1 MHLTEDEVYRTST
14 QYRLWS
20 FTPER
25 LRSLRNSTNVNAAE
39 RVKANIKRFRAQKS
53 ADDAAQQNGG
63 ASTGSDGLD
72 IDPLTPDEELKLV
85 TKICKTCVEF
95 ADFAKKNTKFN
106 FPTNVIV
113 SRARPELIPLLTRQG
128 HRSPVCEAFLSVQ
141 LYHGLRP

>member
-1 MHLTEDEVYRTST
+1 MHLTEDDVYRSST

-25 LRSLRNSTNVNAAE
+25 LRSLRHSTNANAAE
-39 RVKANIKRFRAQKS
+39 RVKANIKRFRAAKS
-53 ADDAAQQNGG
+53 ADDAAN
-63 ASTGSDGLD
+63 GSDGLD

-85 TKICKTCVEF
+85 TKICKTCVQF

-113 SRARPELIPLLTRQG
+113 CSLPR
-128 HRSPVCEAFLSVQ
+128 
-141 LYHGLRP
+141 